1 MNICDKCKKGCKQD
15 EMNVCFQFES
25 INQEPK
31 YDIVLDYLETL
42 TEIKKTVIRK
52 EYKKWLKDKTN
63 NEQEK
68 LERDVAIFCLIK
80 GFILLE
86 DEDKQEQLN
95 KMKQRLKEIQQ

>member
-1 MNICDKCKKGCKQD
+1 MNICDKCKKSCKQD

-25 INQEPK
+25 INKEPK

-42 TEIKKTVIRK
+42 TEIKKSVIRK
-52 EYKKWLKDKTN
+52 EYKNWLKDKTN

-68 LERDVAIFCLIK
+68 LERDVAIFSLIK
-80 GFILLE
+80 GFILLD

-95 KMKQRLKEIQQ
+95 KMKQRLKELLQ